1 MNRLFVVAT
10 VVLSVSFSCGGSSGL
25 YPDTVYVNGDIVTLD
40 AENNSEQA
48 VAVLHGKIVAVGMSA
63 EVESLVGEGT
73 EIIDLG
79 GKTLLPGFYAPHDH
93 FPGAG
98 TVAVHQVDLNSPP
111 IGKTETIDQVVVALA
126 ERAKRTPP
134 GKWVVGRGYDD
145 TLLAE
150 QRHPTRDDLDRASS
164 DHPIWIVHTSGH
176 LGVANSLALKIAG
189 ITRHT
194 PQPPGGVIRKD
205 ARTGEPDGVFE
216 ESGGLINRH
225 IPPLTL
231 DQRMESVKWAVEH
244 YLQQGV
250 TTAVIASGSRERLL
264 DLQEARRR
272 GLLKFRIVTMT
283 SKSSAGNLSAFE
295 EGGVVSGFG
304 DDWLKLGAVKS
315 WQDGSNQGY
324 TGYFTLPYHTAFKGD
339 PEYRGYPRR
348 SREELVAL
356 VRELH
361 DAGYQIAVHGNGDAA
376 IDDIL
381 FAYEEAQR
389 ANPREDARHR
399 IEHCQTPR
407 EDQLDKIKELDV
419 TPSFYVG
426 HVYYWGDR
434 HRDIFIG
441 PERASRISPLR
452 SALER
457 GIRFTVH
464 DDTPVTP
471 VDPLQLVWVSVNR
484 LTKSGQVLGDEERID
499 VERALRA
506 VTIDAAWQNFEESR
520 KGSIEIGK
528 LADFVV
534 LAENPL
540 KIEPV
545 KIRDIPILET
555 IVAGRSVWRN

>member
-1 MNRLFVVAT
+1 MMRFLITALL
-10 VVLSVSFSCGGSSGL
+10 LSISVSCGGPSGIH
-25 YPDTVYVNGDIVTLD
+25 PDTLYINGDIVTLD
-40 AENNSEQA
+40 AGNTSAQA
-48 VAVLHGKIVAVGMSA
+48 VAVLDGKIVAVGA
-63 EVESLVGEGT
+63 DT
-73 EIIDLG
+73 EIGPLAGPDTEVVDLA

-111 IGKTETIDQVVVALA
+111 IGTTETIDQIIAALA
-126 ERAKRTPP
+126 ERAKATPP
-134 GKWVVGRGYDD
+134 GEWVVGRGYDD
-145 TLLAE
+145 TLLTE
-150 QRHPTRDDLDRASS
+150 QRHPTRDDLDRASTE
-164 DHPIWIVHTSGH
+164 HPIWIVHTSGH
-176 LGVANSLALKIAG
+176 LGVANSMALKVAG
-189 ITRHT
+189 ITRNT

-216 ESGGLINRH
+216 ESGGLVSRH
-225 IPPLTL
+225 VPPLTL
-231 DQRMESVKWAVEH
+231 DERMESVKWAVDH

-250 TTAVIASGSRERLL
+250 TTAVIASGSRSRLL

-283 SKSSAGNLSAFE
+283 SKSAAGNPSASE
-295 EGGVVSGFG
+295 AGGVVSGFG
-304 DDWLKLGAVKS
+304 DDWLKLGAIKS

-324 TGYFTLPYHTAFKGD
+324 TGYFTLPYHTPFKGHPD
-339 PEYRGYPRR
+339 YRGYPRR

-381 FAYEEAQR
+381 YAYEQAQQ

-407 EDQLDKIKELDV
+407 EDQLDKIKELDI

-434 HRDIFIG
+434 HRDIFMG

-452 SALER
+452 SALDR

-484 LTKSGQVLGDEERID
+484 LTKSGKVLGEDQRIGVEE
-499 VERALRA
+499 ALRA
-506 VTIDAAWQNFEESR
+506 VTIDAAWQNFEENH
-520 KGSIEIGK
+520 KGSIEVGK

-540 KIEPV
+540 NVESE

>member
-1 MNRLFVVAT
+1 MEL
-10 VVLSVSFSCGGSSGL
+10 
-25 YPDTVYVNGDIVTLD
+25 NGDVVTLD
-40 AENNSEQA
+40 AVNPSAQA
-48 VAVLHGKIVAVGMSA
+48 VAILGGTIVAVGSNA
-63 EVESLVGEGT
+63 EVEPLAGPDT
-73 EIIDLG
+73 ETIDLDG
-79 GKTLLPGFYAPHDH
+79 NTLLPGFYAPHDH

-111 IGKTETIDQVVVALA
+111 IGTTETIDQIVAALA
-126 ERAKRTPP
+126 ERAEKTAP
-134 GKWVVGRGYDD
+134 GDWVVGRGYDD

-150 QRHPTRDDLDRASS
+150 QRHPTRDDLDRAST

-176 LGVANSLALKIAG
+176 LGVANSAALKIAG
-189 ITRHT
+189 TTRNT

-216 ESGGLINRH
+216 ESGGLISSH

-244 YLQQGV
+244 YLKQGV
-250 TTAVIASGSRERLL
+250 TTTVIASGSRDGLL

-283 SKSSAGNLSAFE
+283 SKSAAGSPSAFE
-295 EGGVVSGFG
+295 AGGVVSGFG

-324 TGYFTLPYHTAFKGD
+324 TGYFTLPYHTPFKGD
-339 PEYRGYPRR
+339 AEYRGYPRR

-381 FAYEEAQR
+381 YAYEQAQNR
-389 ANPREDARHR
+389 NPRADARHR

-434 HRDIFIG
+434 HRDIFMG
-441 PERASRISPLR
+441 PERAARISPLR
-452 SALER
+452 GALDR

-484 LTKSGQVLGDEERID
+484 LTKSGKVLGPEQRIA
-499 VERALRA
+499 VEDALRA
-506 VTIDAAWQNFEESR
+506 VTIDAAWQNFEEAR
-520 KGSIEIGK
+520 KGSIETGK

-534 LAENPL
+534 LAKNPL
-540 KIEPV
+540 TVEPV
-545 KIRDIPILET
+545 EIRDIEILET
-555 IVAGRSVWRN
+555 IVAGRSVWRK